1 MKKKILI
8 GSSIAVA
15 LLVLVSVASSINAI
29 VSKSVL
35 EPALDTDILIDDN
48 ATPSELVFQLIAK
61 LRNNKQL
68 QELVED
74 NDAEVD
80 IQVEIFILK
89 TSMQFLKI

>member
-48 ATPSELVFQLIAK
+48 ATPSGLVFQLIAK